1 MPNGCSNDVLRPRIG
16 RKKKPV
22 FVFRTSNIVES
33 DLLLWVEGILWW
45 CVVAVGT

>member
-1 MPNGCSNDVLRPRIG
+1 MPNGCSNDVLRPRVG

-33 DLLLWVEGILWW
+33 DLLYGEKEFPDGVW
-45 CVVAVGT
+45 